1 MQGNSSDI
9 SNNLSIKSNETMN
22 LPTNYTTE
30 STNSSDSVSICSEIE
45 YLSEINTKDKN
56 ITSTIKFIWSEI
68 RNNSTEEDID
78 QNIEHSNDDLNYKEF
93 ESVDDFFTNKDLNRK
108 LIHDDTDFSGGMK
121 IPKNTLEE
129 VIQVPKGIENAIQLS
144 FFVCLDSILY
154 DLTFL
159 SINAFISILKILLI
173 LIIILYRY
181 IFGIFKMRSFSF
193 DENLLSKCT
202 LKQRTHTWEFST
214 PRHRESCSVIDEQN
228 NDLDNCNVSNNINFS
243 LPRNNSTSN
252 NLNNCVLTNRELS
265 SQKFLY
271 GSLNYTKKPEI
282 PKLNIGLFGYI
293 KSIFFKNTNSLNNE
307 LSLDNSLSCIS
318 ISNPSCIN
326 DWSISYPYLTLSPT
340 EITDMGRFLVLIVDI
355 LLFGMIDISYF
366 YHYIRG
372 QSLMKLYVIF
382 NMLEIL
388 EKLWR
393 SLGRD
398 LIDSYLE
405 SIIIIF
411 SRYRLISLPIKETKE
426 VVSPFLLYIS
436 VLTYVFIHCS
446 IHMIRGLALNISINS
461 SEYTMFL
468 IVITNNFSEIKS
480 TVFKT
485 YNSVSLFSIV
495 AADAIERFQLCCDA
509 CIVFI
514 RMYSATRLQASLLSA
529 SVTGWLIIV
538 YIVEVFI
545 DWIKH
550 SFLVKFNKIKA
561 SCYNGYVETIVGDL
575 LLVRGSKTAL
585 NFMKNSKQNSNVNNS
600 SIPNFK
606 YKDDKELQNLHSNL
620 DNIKMDN
627 NVLFSNFNN
636 ANKSVSHQGSLGI
649 FKSNTIGLDVD
660 VSLTQK
666 NDKKDEITF
675 IANDLRNIY
684 SFPYIP
690 ARRIGFMS
698 LPMTV
703 LFICVIPFKRLY
715 SSVGIGFIF
724 TFWLFLILIKCLSS
738 LTLVSFARSRIERLQ
753 NWNTDFHKISGL

>member
-1 MQGNSSDI
+1 MQEDSSDI
-9 SNNLSIKSNETMN
+9 SSNLSIKSNETMN
-22 LPTNYTTE
+22 IPTNYTTE
-30 STNSSDSVSICSEIE
+30 STNSSDSVSIYSEIE
-45 YLSEINTKDKN
+45 YLSEINTKDRN
-56 ITSTIKFIWSEI
+56 ILSTIKFIWSEI
-68 RNNSTEEDID
+68 RNYSTEEDID
-78 QNIEHSNDDLNYKEF
+78 QNIEDNSDDLNYKEF
-93 ESVDDFFTNKDLNRK
+93 ESVDNFFSNKDLNRK
-108 LIHDDTDFSGGMK
+108 VTFDDTDPFDGMK

-173 LIIILYRY
+173 LIITLYRY
-181 IFGIFKMRSFSF
+181 IFGIFKMRSLSF
-193 DENLLSKCT
+193 DENTLGKCT
-202 LKQRTHTWEFST
+202 IKHRTHTWEFST
-214 PRHRESCSVIDEQN
+214 PKHRESCSVIDEQN
-228 NDLDNCNVSNNINFS
+228 SGLDNCNVSNNINFS
-243 LPRNNSTSN
+243 SRNNTISN
-252 NLNNCVLTNRELS
+252 SLNNCVLTDRKIS
-265 SQKFLY
+265 SQKSFC
-271 GSLNYTKKPEI
+271 GSLNCTKESGI
-282 PKLNIGLFGYI
+282 PKLNISLFGYI
-293 KSIFFKNTNSLNNE
+293 KGIFLKDTNSLNSE
-307 LSLDNSLSCIS
+307 LSLDNSLSCMS

-326 DWSISYPYLTLSPT
+326 YWSISYPYLTLSPT
-340 EITDMGRFLVLIVDI
+340 EITDIGRFLVLIVDI
-355 LLFGMIDISYF
+355 FLFGMIDISYF

-382 NMLEIL
+382 NMLEVL

-398 LIDSYLE
+398 LVDSYLE

-411 SRYRLISLPIKETKE
+411 SRYRLISLPTRETKE
-426 VVSPFLLYIS
+426 IVSPFLLYIS
-436 VLTYVFIHCS
+436 VLAYVFIHCS

-514 RMYSATRLQASLLSA
+514 RMYSATRLQTSLLST

-585 NFMKNSKQNSNVNNS
+585 NFMRNSTKNSVNNS

-606 YKDDKELQNLHSNL
+606 YKDNKELQNLHSNL
-620 DNIKMDN
+620 DDIKVDN
-627 NVLFSNFNN
+627 NVLFSNFDN

-666 NDKKDEITF
+666 NYNKDEITF